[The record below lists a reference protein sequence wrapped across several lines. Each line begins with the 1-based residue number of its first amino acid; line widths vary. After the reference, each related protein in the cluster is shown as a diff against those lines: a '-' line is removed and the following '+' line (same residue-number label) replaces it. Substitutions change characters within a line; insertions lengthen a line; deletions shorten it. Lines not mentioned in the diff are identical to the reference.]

1 MAGPEGLLAMSPA
14 APPGTG
20 LSHTPG
26 QGSCRAAK
34 QHLCLTG
41 LPAQHWERG
50 ADVAGVRVALG
61 GDRGLHQPSTASLP
75 SPAAASARRTQHRLF
90 TWGEGINKRVI
101 TAIYIKLD
109 ILKALCKH

>member
-1 MAGPEGLLAMSPA
+1 MACPEGLLENVPA
-14 APPGTG
+14 AFPETG

-26 QGSCRAAK
+26 EGSSRAAN
-34 QHLCLTG
+34 QHLCLPG
-41 LPAQHWERG
+41 LPAQPWEG
-50 ADVAGVRVALG
+50 AADVAGVRVALG
-61 GDRGLHQPSTASLP
+61 GDRGLQQPSTASLP
-75 SPAAASARRTQHRLF
+75 SPAAASHTQHGLF